1 MKLPLVPL
9 GGAMAAMG
17 FRDRMLLNAIESI
30 GLAFGG
36 NDSGDVDAADGDGDD
51 CGGCQMKTKK
61 MMMVLLQLLLL
72 MMMVVAMM
80 VMLLV
85 KAMLMLVM
93 VVMTMLYGGDTD

>member
-1 MKLPLVPL
+1 
-9 GGAMAAMG
+9 MAAMG

-36 NDSGDVDAADGDGDD
+36 NDSGDGDD